1 MVTADARTTEAVPT
15 EHPARLASQRSIA
28 AVQAKDK
35 DAWLALFA
43 EDAVVQDPVGPSFLD
58 ESGLGHQGL
67 AAIGAFF
74 DNNIAPVE
82 TIRFELLDS
91 FAAGDEVANVAT
103 IHMVLPGGTT
113 SRCEGVFVYRVRED
127 GKLVSLRAFW
137 EVDRM
142 MATLTQ

>member
-1 MVTADARTTEAVPT
+1 MS

-35 DAWLALFA
+35 GAWLSLFA
-43 EDAVVQDPVGPSFLD
+43 EDGVVQDPVGKSFLD
-58 ESGLGHQGL
+58 ETGEGHRGHE
-67 AAIGAFF
+67 AIGAFF
-74 DNNIAPVE
+74 DANIAPVE
-82 TIRFELLDS
+82 SIRFELHDS

-103 IHMVLPGGTT
+103 IHMTLPGGAT
-113 SRCEGVFVYRVRED
+113 SRCEGVFVYRVRDD

-142 MATLTQ
+142 LATMSS

>member
-1 MVTADARTTEAVPT
+1 VVT

-35 DAWLALFA
+35 DGWLSLFA
-43 EDAVVQDPVGPSFLD
+43 EDGVVQDPVGKSFLD
-58 ESGLGHQGL
+58 ETGEGHRGHE
-67 AAIGAFF
+67 AIGAFF
-74 DNNIAPVE
+74 DANIAPVE
-82 TIRFELLDS
+82 SIRFELHDS

-103 IHMVLPGGTT
+103 IHMTLPGGAT
-113 SRCEGVFVYRVRED
+113 SRCEGVFVYRVRDD

-142 MATLTQ
+142 LATMSS

>member
-1 MVTADARTTEAVPT
+1 MTTAPEKT

-43 EDAVVQDPVGPSFLD
+43 EDGVVQDPVGKSFLD
-58 ESGLGHQGL
+58 ETGEGHRGHE
-67 AAIGAFF
+67 AIGAFF
-74 DNNIAPVE
+74 DGNIAPVE
-82 TIRFELLDS
+82 EIRFELHDS

-103 IHMVLPGGTT
+103 IHMTLPGGAT

-142 MATLTQ
+142 MATLSQP

>member
-1 MVTADARTTEAVPT
+1 VVTTAAPEKT
-15 EHPARLASQRSIA
+15 EHPARLASQRSAA

-43 EDAVVQDPVGPSFLD
+43 DDAVVQDPVGKSFLD
-58 ESGLGHQGL
+58 ETGEGHRGLE
-67 AAIGAFF
+67 AIGAFF

-82 TIRFELLDS
+82 SIRFELHDS

-103 IHMVLPGGTT
+103 IHMTLPGGTT
-113 SRCEGVFVYRVRED
+113 SRCEGVFVYRVRAD

-142 MATLTQ
+142 MATLTQA

>member
-1 MVTADARTTEAVPT
+1 VVSTTTT

-35 DAWLALFA
+35 AGWLALFA
-43 EDAVVQDPVGPSFLD
+43 DDAVVQDPVGRSFLD
-58 ESGLGHQGL
+58 ETGEGHRGHD
-67 AAIGAFF
+67 AIGTFF

-82 TIRFELLDS
+82 QIRFELHDS

-103 IHMVLPGGTT
+103 IHMTLPGGAT
-113 SRCEGVFVYRVRED
+113 SRCEGVFVYRVRDD

-142 MATLTQ
+142 MASITQP

>member
-1 MVTADARTTEAVPT
+1 MS

-35 DAWLALFA
+35 QAWLSLFA
-43 EDAVVQDPVGPSFLD
+43 EDAVVQDPVGKSFLD
-58 ESGLGHQGL
+58 ETGEGHRGHD
-67 AAIGAFF
+67 AIGAFF
-74 DNNIAPVE
+74 DGNIAPVE
-82 TIRFELLDS
+82 QIRFELHDS

-103 IHMVLPGGTT
+103 IHMTLPGGAT

-142 MATLTQ
+142 MATLTNP

>member
-1 MVTADARTTEAVPT
+1 MTTTSPEKT

-35 DAWLALFA
+35 GAWLSLFA
-43 EDAVVQDPVGPSFLD
+43 EDGVVQDPVGKSFLD
-58 ESGLGHQGL
+58 ETGEGHRGHE
-67 AAIGAFF
+67 AIGAFF
-74 DNNIAPVE
+74 DANIAPVE
-82 TIRFELLDS
+82 SIRFELHDS
-91 FAAGDEVANVAT
+91 FAAGEEVANVAT
-103 IHMVLPGGTT
+103 IHMTLPGGAT

-142 MATLTQ
+142 LATMSS

>member
-1 MVTADARTTEAVPT
+1 VVSPASTAT
-15 EHPARLASQRSIA
+15 EHPARLASQKSIA

-35 DAWLALFA
+35 AAWLALFA
-43 EDAVVQDPVGPSFLD
+43 DDAVVEDPVGPSFLD
-58 ESGLGHQGL
+58 ESGQGHRGL

-82 TIRFELLDS
+82 SIRFDLADS

-103 IHMVLPGGTT
+103 IHMTLPGGAT
-113 SRCEGVFVYRVRED
+113 SRCEGVFVYRVRAD

-142 MATLTQ
+142 MATLSNP

>member
-1 MVTADARTTEAVPT
+1 MT

-35 DAWLALFA
+35 DGWLSLFA
-43 EDAVVQDPVGPSFLD
+43 EDAVVQDPVGTSFLD
-58 ESGLGHQGL
+58 ETGEGHRGH

-74 DNNIAPVE
+74 DANIAPVE
-82 TIRFELLDS
+82 SIRFDLHDS

-103 IHMVLPGGTT
+103 IHMTLPGGAT

-137 EVDRM
+137 EVERM
-142 MATLTQ
+142 LATMSS

>member
-1 MVTADARTTEAVPT
+1 MVAPAPEKS

-43 EDAVVQDPVGPSFLD
+43 DDAVVQDPVGKSFLD
-58 ESGLGHQGL
+58 ETGEGHRGH

-82 TIRFELLDS
+82 SIRFELLDS

-103 IHMVLPGGTT
+103 IHMTLPGGAT
-113 SRCEGVFVYRVRED
+113 SRCEGVFVYRVRDD